1 MFEMSGGVKNKWV
14 PATLIRG
21 LGPIIYLAKVGWQ
34 LRYFHIDHL
43 LQTELVN
50 LKRF

>member
-1 MFEMSGGVKNKWV
+1 MGPCYVNQK
-14 PATLIRG
+14 A
-21 LGPIIYLAKVGWQ
+21 GPIIYLAKVGWQ